1 MLSNL
6 AKRVLFAVVAIPLFI
21 FVLYS
26 GGLLLHIVI
35 LILSS
40 LALHE
45 YFSMVGKSGAKV
57 ISAPAYGFNF
67 LIILLNY
74 LSVSGI
80 IYLGTTEFIL
90 IMSLV
95 FILNMGS
102 AAVMHLFFGSKEH
115 ITNEI
120 GMMTHGLQYISIG
133 FISILLIPELF
144 AEAYPVNPPVNPNLL
159 SIIVFAAIWASDTFA
174 YFVGRKF
181 GKHKLL
187 ESISPNKTVEG
198 FVGGV
203 LGSAIVFT
211 LPCVLFFKNHS
222 TLALATL
229 IILGIV
235 IGLMGTVGD
244 LVESSLK
251 RHAGVKDSS
260 NLIPGHGGI
269 LDRFD
274 SALFVFPTMFIALEL
289 WVLLAL

>member
-21 FVLYS
+21 YVLYS

-40 LALHE
+40 LGLHE
-45 YFSMVGKSGAKV
+45 YFSMIHRSGSKV
-57 ISAPAYGFNF
+57 ISAPAYVFNF
-67 LIILLNY
+67 LIILLSY
-74 LSVSGI
+74 FSVSGI
-80 IYLGTTEFIL
+80 IYLGTTEFLL

-95 FILNMGS
+95 FIFNMGS

-115 ITNEI
+115 ITNEV

-133 FISILLIPELF
+133 FISILLIPELV

-198 FVGGV
+198 FVGGL

-211 LPCVLFFKNHS
+211 LPCFLLLENCS
-222 TLALATL
+222 ILALSTAIALGTL
-229 IILGIV
+229 

-244 LVESSLK
+244 LLESSLK

-274 SALFVFPTMFIALEL
+274 SALFVFPTMFIFLEL
-289 WVLLAL
+289 WVIIAL